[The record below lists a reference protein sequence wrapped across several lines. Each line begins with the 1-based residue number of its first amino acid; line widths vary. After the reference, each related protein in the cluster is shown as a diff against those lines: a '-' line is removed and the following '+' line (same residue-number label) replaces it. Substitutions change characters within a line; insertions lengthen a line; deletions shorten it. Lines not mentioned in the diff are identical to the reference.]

1 MTIHVV
7 RWGETAEGIAAAYG
21 VDPARLAADNA
32 VPADGALA
40 AGQTLVVRLPRT
52 VHTVRP
58 GETLFS
64 IARRYGVTVRALWR
78 RNWALGG
85 GSALLPGQELVVDY
99 WEEKLG
105 TCAANGYAYPHIDP
119 ALLDAEVPYLT
130 YLSPF
135 TCGLSEDGGL
145 LPLSDGPL
153 LRSARSRGTRPVLHL
168 SASTESGQFDSQRA
182 RLLLTD
188 AAVQDALTAQL
199 VRQLEEK
206 DLSGVDVDFEYL
218 SADLAEPYAAFLRRL
233 RSLLAPRGRFVWV
246 ALAPK
251 TRADQPGLLY
261 EAHDYAALGA
271 AADGCLLMT
280 YEWGYAYGE
289 PMAVAPLPS
298 VREVLDYAV
307 TEIPPEKLFLGVP
320 NYGYDWPLPFVRGA
334 TRARSLSNQEA
345 IRLALAYGAAISYD
359 ESAASPHFFYSDGAG
374 TAHTVWFEDAR
385 SLAAKLSLA
394 AEYGLAGVG
403 FWNLMRPFSQAYL
416 VLDALYDVE

>member
-1 MTIHVV
+1 
-7 RWGETAEGIAAAYG
+7 
-21 VDPARLAADNA
+21 
-32 VPADGALA
+32 
-40 AGQTLVVRLPRT
+40 
-52 VHTVRP
+52 
-58 GETLFS
+58 
-64 IARRYGVTVRALWR
+64 
-78 RNWALGG
+78 
-85 GSALLPGQELVVDY
+85 
-99 WEEKLG
+99 
-105 TCAANGYAYPHIDP
+105 
-119 ALLDAEVPYLT
+119 
-130 YLSPF
+130 
-135 TCGLSEDGGL
+135 
-145 LPLSDGPL
+145 
-153 LRSARSRGTRPVLHL
+153 
-168 SASTESGQFDSQRA
+168 
-182 RLLLTD
+182 
-188 AAVQDALTAQL
+188 
-199 VRQLEEK
+199 
-206 DLSGVDVDFEYL
+206 
-218 SADLAEPYAAFLRRL
+218 
-233 RSLLAPRGRFVWV
+233 V